1 MEKQYTF
8 EVKQTN
14 KARGVVLAESKEEA
28 KEKIMNYEYEDIF
41 DEYDT
46 EIVEV
51 LDIKEE

>member
-14 KARGVVLAESKEEA
+14 KARGVVLAGSKEEA
-28 KEKIMNYEYEDIF
+28 KEKILNYEYEDIF

-46 EIVEV
+46 EVVEV